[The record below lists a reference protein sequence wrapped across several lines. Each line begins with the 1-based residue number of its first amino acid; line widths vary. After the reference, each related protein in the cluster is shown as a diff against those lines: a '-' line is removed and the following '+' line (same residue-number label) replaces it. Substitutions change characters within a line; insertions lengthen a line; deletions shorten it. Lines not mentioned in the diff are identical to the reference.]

1 MMKLTYVIEMKTGQ
15 IFAVDNLRIDRR
27 KAYRYVRWWH
37 GFDWST
43 VPPRRI

>member
-1 MMKLTYVIEMKTGQ
+1 MKLTYVIEKKTGQ
-15 IFAVDNLRIDRR
+15 IFAVDNLRIDRK
-27 KAYRYVRWWH
+27 KAYGSVRWWH